1 MEIQRHSIERL
12 FLLKGV
18 IIIALSGSIQ
28 KVFKTGYT
36 LKTEWSATQNIS
48 GNYSTV
54 TCTHKLILASAYSL
68 YIGSRSNS
76 CIVGG
81 VSKSFS
87 SAAIST
93 GGGTTITLGT
103 TTHQVNH
110 NSDGTASVSIN
121 TTFNVKATISGGY
134 LASVTASGTIN
145 LNTIPRTSSV
155 TCNSFNIGDSTT
167 ITINRASSSFS
178 HTVKYTFG
186 NATGTIATQT
196 TATSV
201 GWTPTA
207 STLYGQIPNNT
218 SGTGTITCE
227 TYNGSTLIGTSTTN
241 FTAYAKKSDCLPAV
255 SATIA
260 DTNSGTSGASGNSSI
275 IVRYI
280 SKPKVT
286 ISATAKNSATIK
298 TYRIAWG
305 DGQTSTAS
313 SATFSSGVSSPTVT
327 VTATDSR
334 GYSTSTTYNLSSLG
348 RWKEYIYPTVTK
360 FTAERTESTS
370 STANLRAVANY
381 YNGSFGSS
389 SNSYTF
395 SYRYR
400 KSNGTWGSWTNL
412 ASTTSGNT
420 ATGTATISGIS
431 TENSYDFQVKISD
444 YFNTSETV
452 NRNISKSI
460 GILRVADDYVRV
472 NGDIQ
477 DKFRTR
483 INGGLATYY
492 EGSSINPNET
502 LEELILTNT
511 NTPTSAYWYV
521 RTMFFKDKTLVAR
534 RTQIAFPYSYD
545 SKWVDNRIF
554 VRVFV
559 ENSGWTWWKDIT
571 TESITKGYLSSV
583 NFNDLYTELGIKT
596 YYTDPYSNTYTNAPP
611 GAYMYGT
618 LIVIT
623 NDTNSAQYWRNSQ
636 IYIPDQSKAMWF
648 RASSGAWRKIVS
660 ENNLQAGGVN
670 ITPVANQPTYV
681 TVTFPTAFST
691 IPRVIVSAKSSG
703 IGTTVLGVSSHNV
716 STTGFNLYITRKDAT
731 TTGVDWVAY
740 EP

>member
-1 MEIQRHSIERL
+1 M
-12 FLLKGV
+12 
-18 IIIALSGSIQ
+18 ALSGSIQ

-81 VSKSFS
+81 VSKTFS

-103 TTHQVNH
+103 TVHQINH

-121 TTFNVKATISGGY
+121 TTFNVKATISGS
-134 LASVTASGTIN
+134 SVTSVSASGTIT

-167 ITINRASSSFS
+167 ITINRASSSFT

-186 NATGTIATQT
+186 SLTGTIATKT
-196 TATSV
+196 TNTSI
-201 GWTPTA
+201 GWTPTKA
-207 STLYGQIPNNT
+207 DLYAQIPNAT
-218 SGTGTITCE
+218 SGYGTITCE
-227 TYNGSTLIGTSTTN
+227 TYNGNTLIGTSTAGFN
-241 FTAYAKKSDCLPAV
+241 AYAKQNECLPTV

-260 DTNSGTSGASGNSSI
+260 DTNSSVTGASGNSSI
-275 IVRYI
+275 IVREL
-280 SKPKVT
+280 SDPKVT

-313 SATFSSGVSSPTVT
+313 SATFSNGVFSSKVT

-334 GYSTSTTYNLSSLG
+334 GYSNSTTYDLSALD
-348 RWKEYIYPTVTK
+348 RWKDWFYPTLLT

-370 STANLRAVANY
+370 TTVNLKATGKVWVGNFGAIWNTRTAL
-381 YNGSFGSS
+381 
-389 SNSYTF
+389 
-395 SYRYR
+395 YRYR
-400 KSNGTWGSWTNL
+400 TNGGSWGNWTTL
-412 ASTTSGNT
+412 ASTYSGDT
-420 ATGTATISGIS
+420 LTGTATLENFS
-431 TENSYDFQVKISD
+431 TESSYDFQVKIND
-444 YFNTSETV
+444 YFKSSDTTD
-452 NRNISKSI
+452 RNVSKSI

-477 DKFRTR
+477 DKFKTR

-521 RTMFFKDKTLVAR
+521 KTMFFKDKTLTAR
-534 RTQIAFPYSYD
+534 RTQIAYPYSYD
-545 SKWVDNRIF
+545 AQWVDNRIF
-554 VRVFV
+554 VRVYV
-559 ENSGWTWWKDIT
+559 ENSGWTWWKDVT
-571 TESITKGYLSSV
+571 TESIVKGALGSV
-583 NFNDLYTELGIKT
+583 NLNNLYTELGIKT
-596 YYTDPYSNTYTNAPP
+596 YYTDPNTYTYTNAPP

-636 IYIPDQSKAMWF
+636 IYIPDGSKAMWF
-648 RASSGAWRKIVS
+648 RASSGAWRKVVS
-660 ENNLQAGGVN
+660 GNNLQAGKVK
-670 ITPVANQPTYV
+670 ITPSASNTPTALHV
-681 TVTFPTAFST
+681 QFPTAFSSEPKVFT
-691 IPRVIVSAKSSG
+691 QGWSASP
-703 IGTTVLGVSSHNV
+703 GTAMKGTSVTGVT
-716 STTGFNLYITRKDAT
+716 TTGFALSITRADTTAT
-731 TTGVDWVAY
+731 DVFWVAY